1 MPADCS
7 GTITLANLCVAP
19 SSNKQESFRSVQQRY
34 GDGYTSRRQDGI
46 NPVICIW
53 NVSTPPMTLENAAAF
68 EAELVANGV
77 GFFPWT
83 PPGESTP
90 SNWIVDP
97 ATWQISY
104 PSPKHAVFSFT
115 LRKWYGS

>member
-1 MPADCS
+1 
-7 GTITLANLCVAP
+7 
-19 SSNKQESFRSVQQRY
+19 
-34 GDGYTSRRQDGI
+34 
-46 NPVICIW
+46 
-53 NVSTPPMTLENAAAF
+53 MTLENAAAF

>member
-53 NVSTPPMTLENAAAF
+53 NVSTPPMTLENAEAF

-83 PPGESTP
+83 PPGESAP

-97 ATWQISY
+97 VTWQISY

-115 LRKWYGS
+115 LRKWYGT